1 MVGPRRAE
9 RASLGSTAP
18 LSALAALLWGCDA
31 PEQTSAREALD
42 AYLAAHSAVSY
53 QACPEAELD
62 DCGVNPDT
70 AAPSAAVLDCVY
82 AAKQACVP
90 TWGCVPWA
98 TFDAAGEFCLLVEE
112 GTCQILHFN
121 PELLQ
126 TCDGM
131 AEPEDCF
138 PTLTGCVEGA

>member
-1 MVGPRRAE
+1 MVGLWRAE

-31 PEQTSAREALD
+31 PEQSSAREALD
-42 AYLAAHSAVSY
+42 AYQAAHPEVSY
-53 QACPEAELD
+53 HACPEAELD
-62 DCGVNPDT
+62 DCGANPDT

-98 TFDAAGEFCLLVEE
+98 TFDAAGELCLFRRA
-112 GTCQILHFN
+112 G
-121 PELLQ
+121 
-126 TCDGM
+126 
-131 AEPEDCF
+131 
-138 PTLTGCVEGA
+138 